1 MIHENKADQDPSA
14 SALRNKPGRNQG
26 GWMRSNKVRVLAI
39 EDNPADLR
47 LLKEYL
53 SEASS
58 TDFEVVGVG
67 TLKEGLL
74 LIPTGEFAVALLDLD
89 LPDHRGLGGIEK
101 IIVTPNAPP
110 VIVLTGLDNQEMGLQ
125 ALSRS
130 AQDYLVK
137 GKINSDV
144 LVRCIRYAIE
154 RDRSEKAVRQMNAD
168 LEQRVAEQTAE
179 IRAANERL
187 EQRVAAR
194 TAELQAVNKDLRA
207 SRLAALNLI
216 EDTLEAQKE
225 LEQANVRLRESE
237 QRLER
242 AQEIAHLGSWEFD
255 LENNRLTWSDEVY
268 HIFGLRPQEFE
279 ATYEA
284 FLESVHPDD
293 RAMVD
298 AIYLNSV
305 REGKDG
311 YEIDHRIVRRP
322 NGEIRIVHEKCEHF
336 RNQTGQTIRSV
347 GMVHDITER
356 KQAEE
361 ALRKALDELEL
372 RVQERTEELASVNR
386 ELMREI
392 VERREVEKQLRI
404 QTTAME
410 SAANGIL
417 ITDPKG
423 IIQWTNPAL
432 TQITGYDTSEL
443 LGRTTQIFN
452 SGKHDSDYYRQLWNT
467 IISGQVWRG
476 ETTNR
481 RKDGNLY
488 VEDQTIAPVRDENDQ
503 ITHFIAIKQDIT
515 ERKLAEMELDKR
527 NVELQALS
535 VAEREQHQLSEALVK
550 AALVLNKSMKLDE
563 VLHLILEQI
572 KEVIPYQLANILMLD
587 GDFFYDASHEGDQ
600 RWTKALEG
608 MKNRFL
614 LEDFRLLA
622 QMCQSGQPLLI
633 PDMQKEPSWVSANG
647 LEWCRSYLS
656 APLLAE
662 DKTIGFL
669 NLFAEQ
675 PGFFTTQMQDRLVAF
690 ASHAAVAIQNAW
702 FFEQVRASNDRL
714 QSLSHRLVEVQ
725 ENERLYIA
733 RELHDEAGQMLTS
746 LMLDLRI
753 LETQAYHPE
762 VILKK
767 IAEME
772 VSLNAVSENLH
783 NVAMALRPASLD
795 HLGLV
800 PALRQYVE
808 AVGEKYGLKTSFR
821 SGKFHDRLPADM
833 ETELYRVVQEAL
845 TNVVRHAH
853 ASRVDVIL
861 TIRDNKLIVIV
872 EDDGGGFNPQ
882 KIQESGH
889 LGLFGM
895 RERADMIGGK
905 LLIESAPGKG
915 TTLIVEVNYVD
926 SIINSG

>member
-1 MIHENKADQDPSA
+1 MS
-14 SALRNKPGRNQG
+14 
-26 GWMRSNKVRVLAI
+26 SNTIRVLAI

-47 LLKEYL
+47 LLKEQL
-53 SEASS
+53 SEDSRMN
-58 TDFEVVGVG
+58 FEVIGVE
-67 TLKEGLL
+67 TLKDALT
-74 LIPTGEFAVALLDLD
+74 LIPGGEFAVALLDVN
-89 LPDHRGLGGIEK
+89 LPDQFGLDGIEK
-101 IIVTPNAPP
+101 ILATPSAPP
-110 VIVLTGLDNQEMGLQ
+110 VIVLTGLDNQEIGLQ
-125 ALSRS
+125 ALSRN

-137 GKINSDV
+137 GKINSDA
-144 LVRCIRYAIE
+144 LVRCIRYTIE
-154 RDRSEKAVRQMNAD
+154 RDRSEKFVRQMNAE
-168 LEQRVAEQTAE
+168 LGQRVAEQTAE

-194 TAELQAVNKDLRA
+194 TAELEAANQNLHA
-207 SRLAALNLI
+207 SQLAALNLI
-216 EDTLEAQKE
+216 EDTLRVQKE
-225 LEQANVRLRESE
+225 LERANISLHESE
-237 QRLER
+237 QRLGR
-242 AQEIAHLGSWEFD
+242 AQEIAHLGSWELD

-268 HIFGLRPQEFE
+268 RIFGLHPQEFE
-279 ATYEA
+279 ATYKA

-298 AIYLNSV
+298 AMYLNSV

-322 NGEIRIVHEKCEHF
+322 NGEIRIVHEKCEHV
-336 RNQTGQTIRSV
+336 RNQAGQIIRSV
-347 GMVHDITER
+347 GMVHDITEH

-361 ALRKALDELEL
+361 ALRKAHDELEL
-372 RVQERTEELASVNR
+372 RVQERTEELAAVNR
-386 ELMREI
+386 ELVKEI

-410 SAANGIL
+410 AAANGIL

-423 IIQWTNPAL
+423 IIQWANPAL

-443 LGRTTQIFN
+443 LGRNTQIFN
-452 SGKHDSDYYRQLWNT
+452 SGKHGPDYYRQLWNT

-515 ERKLAEMELDKR
+515 ERKQAEMELDKR

-535 VAEREQHQLSEALVK
+535 IAEREQRQLSEALVK
-550 AALVLNKSMKLDE
+550 AALVLNKSLKLDE

-587 GDFFYDASHEGDQ
+587 GDFIYDASHEGDQ

-608 MKNRFL
+608 MKNRFP
-614 LEDFRLLA
+614 LEDFRLLT

-633 PDMQKEPSWVSANG
+633 PDIQKEPLWISANG

-662 DKTIGFL
+662 DKPIGFL

-714 QSLSHRLVEVQ
+714 QSLSHRLVEIQ

-746 LMLDLRI
+746 LMLDLHT
-753 LETQAYHPE
+753 LETQAHQPDA
-762 VILKK
+762 VLKK
-767 IAEME
+767 VAEME
-772 VSLNAVSENLH
+772 VALNAVSENLH
-783 NVAMALRPASLD
+783 SVAMALRPASLD

-808 AVGEKYGLKTSFR
+808 AVGEKYGLKASFR
-821 SGKFHDRLPADM
+821 AGKLHERLPASM
-833 ETELYRVVQEAL
+833 ETELYRITQEAV
-845 TNVVRHAH
+845 TNVVRHAN

-861 TIRDNKLIVIV
+861 TIRDKKLIVIV
-872 EDDGGGFNPQ
+872 EDDGVGFNPQ
-882 KIQESGH
+882 QVPADGH
-889 LGLFGM
+889 LGLIGV

-905 LLIESAPGKG
+905 LVIESAPGKG

-926 SIINSG
+926 